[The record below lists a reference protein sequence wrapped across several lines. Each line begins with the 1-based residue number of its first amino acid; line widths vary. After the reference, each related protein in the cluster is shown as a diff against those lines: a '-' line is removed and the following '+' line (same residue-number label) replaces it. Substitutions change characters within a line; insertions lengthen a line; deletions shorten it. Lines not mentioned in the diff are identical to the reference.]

1 LGKLNNNQIMNKAV
15 RVKDVSDPKNNPF
28 PISLILKFT
37 DLLLLIKNPVTKQH
51 IKNKIMR

>member
-1 LGKLNNNQIMNKAV
+1 MNKAV